1 MTPEKE
7 LEEIRTWLQTQNL
20 NDLSFAVQMPVMRLR
35 TFRDSVAIDPSYTT
49 IRKLQ
54 LYKDGTTKNND

>member
-7 LEEIRTWLQTQNL
+7 LEEVRTWLQTQNL
-20 NDLSFAVQMPVMRLR
+20 NELSFATQMPVMRLR

>member
-7 LEEIRTWLQTQNL
+7 LEEVRTWLQTQNL
-20 NDLSFAVQMPVMRLR
+20 NDLSFATHMPVMRLR

>member
-7 LEEIRTWLQTQNL
+7 LEEVRTWLQTQNL
-20 NDLSFAVQMPVMRLR
+20 NELSFATQMPVMRLR
-35 TFRDSVAIDPSYTT
+35 TFRDSVSIDPSYTT

>member
-7 LEEIRTWLQTQNL
+7 LEEVRTWLQTQNL
-20 NDLSFAVQMPVMRLR
+20 NDLSFATQMPVMRLR
-35 TFRDSVAIDPSYTT
+35 TFRDSLAIDPSYTT

>member
-7 LEEIRTWLQTQNL
+7 LEEVRTWLQTQNL
-20 NDLSFAVQMPVMRLR
+20 NKLSFATQMPVMRLR

>member
-1 MTPEKE
+1 MTPEQE
-7 LEEIRTWLQTQNL
+7 LEEVREWLQTQNL

-35 TFRDSVAIDPSYTT
+35 TFRDMQSIDPSYTT

>member
-7 LEEIRTWLQTQNL
+7 LEEVREWLTTQ
-20 NDLSFAVQMPVMRLR
+20 DLDELSYAIQIPVPRLR
-35 TFRDSVAIDPSYTT
+35 AFRNMNTVDPSYTT

>member
-1 MTPEKE
+1 MTPEQE
-7 LEEIRTWLQTQNL
+7 LEEVREWLQTQNL
-20 NDLSFAVQMPVMRLR
+20 NELSFAVQMPVMRLR
-35 TFRDSVAIDPSYTT
+35 TFRDMQAIDPSYTT

>member
-1 MTPEKE
+1 
-7 LEEIRTWLQTQNL
+7 
-20 NDLSFAVQMPVMRLR
+20 MPVMRLR

>member
-7 LEEIRTWLQTQNL
+7 LEEVREWLTHQ
-20 NDLSFAVQMPVMRLR
+20 DLDELSYAVQIPVPRLR
-35 TFRDSVAIDPSYTT
+35 AFRNMQAVDPAYTT

-54 LYKDGTTKNND
+54 IYKNGTTKLNV

>member
-7 LEEIRTWLQTQNL
+7 LEEVRTWLQTQNL
-20 NDLSFAVQMPVMRLR
+20 NELSFATQMPVMRLR

-54 LYKDGTTKNND
+54 LYKDGITKNND

>member
-7 LEEIRTWLQTQNL
+7 LEEVRTWLQTQNL
-20 NDLSFAVQMPVMRLR
+20 NDLSFATQMPVMRLR